1 MSGMNLDQKSDP
13 ICTVIVPIGPVDSGL
28 DNLTSWISQINF
40 DLIQIHLV
48 HDVKYESDKLLLN
61 EITSNL
67 DFKNLVLTTGKFGS
81 PGAARNIGLE
91 ATKSDWICF
100 WDSDDI
106 IDPRIF
112 GLALKEI
119 TQDSDLIIGNYI
131 LQTGQRNSVLQTPDP
146 NDLQRSIVLN
156 PGIWR
161 MIFNRDYINNT
172 RFKDFMMGEDQAFLV
187 ELGIDSARIKY
198 IDVAWY
204 TYVRGGQSQLTRSK
218 VAVDSLI
225 ATLSFTS
232 QLIAKKG
239 SSSSRFEQMIFAKL
253 ALTKVSSG
261 TLKLRLSALFSIF
274 KLLSGLEF
282 VFSMSL
288 IRQMLNLYIYLVK
301 RKFIER

>member
-1 MSGMNLDQKSDP
+1 MAGINLDHKLEP
-13 ICTVIVPIGPVDSGL
+13 VCTVIVPIGPIDSGL
-28 DNLTSWISQINF
+28 EYLVSWLSQINSG
-40 DLIQIHLV
+40 LIQVHLV
-48 HDVKYESDKLLLN
+48 HDVKNESDKLLV
-61 EITSNL
+61 EKIVSNL
-67 DFKNLVLTTGKFGS
+67 EYDNLVLTTGKFGS
-81 PGAARNIGLE
+81 PGAARNVGLE
-91 ATKSDWICF
+91 TAKSDWVCF

-119 TQDSDLIIGNYI
+119 TQESDLIIGNYS
-131 LQTGQRNSVLQTPDP
+131 LQTGQRNPVLQTPDP
-146 NDLQRSIVLN
+146 QDLQRSIVLN

-161 MIFNRDYINNT
+161 MIFNRDFVRNT

-198 IDVAWY
+198 IDIAWY
-204 TYVRGGQSQLTRSK
+204 TYVRGSQSQLTRSK

-225 ATLSFTS
+225 ATLSFIS
-232 QLIAKKG
+232 QLIAEKG
-239 SSSSRFEQMIFAKL
+239 SSSSRFEQMIFAKI
-253 ALTKVSSG
+253 ALTKVLSG
-261 TLKLRLSALFSIF
+261 TLKLRLSALFSIL
-274 KLLSGLEF
+274 KLLSVLEF